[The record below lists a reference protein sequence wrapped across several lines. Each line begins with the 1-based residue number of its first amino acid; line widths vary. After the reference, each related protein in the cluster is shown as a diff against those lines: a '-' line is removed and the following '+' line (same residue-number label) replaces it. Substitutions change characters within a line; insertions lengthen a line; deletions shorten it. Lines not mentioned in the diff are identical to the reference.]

1 MPKERPALLQFLEEE
16 LNMRVRAHDQTM
28 GADTFLVDLSALRL
42 TFSDRSPVLWIRAE
56 TARKLGPHET
66 VNLIR
71 DVVRSKRWH
80 HRTPLTLLDDELTPY
95 ECFIRRGDNLAFVD
109 AGAQRAVLESPALGR
124 SPTHRLLDTICAQ
137 LPISVLAPYEI
148 TSPVSD
154 SRFFGREFE
163 IRKLLLKTDS
173 DFAISGIRR
182 IGKTSLLGEVRKR
195 LEKREQEGRSR
206 QAGQGLVFLD
216 CSGVRSYQEF
226 IQEIVRQLEP
236 RELARLHLQD
246 YAFFFPNFLKR
257 MSRRWHGRIPIF
269 LDEVDEL
276 LVMDTDR
283 QLLKM
288 LRAASNE
295 GWCRLIMAGFRHLQ
309 QAMNDLDSPLH
320 NLAQTLRL
328 TEFSSKEATELITVP
343 LVNLRVRFEH
353 QAQIVNRIYTES
365 AGQPNIIQHYCL
377 IIVNE
382 LDRSG
387 ERTVSERMLA
397 RVYDNPD
404 FRNRLLT
411 TFITNTDRLEKIIVY
426 SLLDRP
432 SPPDRFGLPEIDAAL
447 KKAGFKPP
455 LRELEQACD
464 NLELAGV
471 LFRNQR
477 QYSFATHVFPAMLQ
491 RYHNVGYLLQRIKED
506 QGGD

>member
-1 MPKERPALLQFLEEE
+1 
-16 LNMRVRAHDQTM
+16 
-28 GADTFLVDLSALRL
+28 
-42 TFSDRSPVLWIRAE
+42 
-56 TARKLGPHET
+56 
-66 VNLIR
+66 
-71 DVVRSKRWH
+71 
-80 HRTPLTLLDDELTPY
+80 
-95 ECFIRRGDNLAFVD
+95 
-109 AGAQRAVLESPALGR
+109 
-124 SPTHRLLDTICAQ
+124 
-137 LPISVLAPYEI
+137 
-148 TSPVSD
+148 
-154 SRFFGREFE
+154 
-163 IRKLLLKTDS
+163 
-173 DFAISGIRR
+173 
-182 IGKTSLLGEVRKR
+182 
-195 LEKREQEGRSR
+195 
-206 QAGQGLVFLD
+206 
-216 CSGVRSYQEF
+216 
-226 IQEIVRQLEP
+226 
-236 RELARLHLQD
+236 
-246 YAFFFPNFLKR
+246 
-257 MSRRWHGRIPIF
+257 

-276 LVMDTDR
+276 LVMDTDH

-288 LRAASNE
+288 LRTASNE

-320 NLAQTLRL
+320 NLVQPLRL
-328 TEFSSKEATELITVP
+328 TEFSSKEAAELITVP

-387 ERTVSERMLA
+387 ERTVSERMLT

-411 TFITNTDRLEKIIVY
+411 TFVTNTDRLEKIIVY

-477 QYSFATHVFPAMLQ
+477 QYSFATHVFPTMLQ